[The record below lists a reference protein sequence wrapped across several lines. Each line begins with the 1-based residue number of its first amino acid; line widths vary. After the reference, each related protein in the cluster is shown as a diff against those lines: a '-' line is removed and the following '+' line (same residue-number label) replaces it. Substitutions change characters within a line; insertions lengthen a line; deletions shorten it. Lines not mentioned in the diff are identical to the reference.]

1 MEEEGW
7 CTAHGDRV
15 HQVRRGRYQAQ
26 AGERGRAA
34 CTGRFQAD
42 CGRSVRQAGA
52 PQAGQPGGEDDGEI
66 KPAPGVNPLG
76 LFMCHISCHICVE
89 KAVQCA
95 YYMAHFV

>member
-52 PQAGQPGGEDDGEI
+52 PQAG
-66 KPAPGVNPLG
+66 
-76 LFMCHISCHICVE
+76 
-89 KAVQCA
+89 
-95 YYMAHFV
+95 